1 MMDNSRIIFL
11 PWQLHQ
17 FWPFN
22 RQQKAGDLT
31 CRGLESTRLAPRSL
45 LKLVIPSKL
54 RPTLTFRSLFLLF
67 ASVKYKGVLSS
78 QTSKE
83 VGEKTY
89 QLPHLCILNHGH
101 FLITTMRQ
109 LQTKLSITQIHQCM
123 QFLVQ
128 WIEITRWKWRCKHL
142 VLAFAELLLYRS
154 DLPDN

>member
-1 MMDNSRIIFL
+1 MMDNLRIIFL
-11 PWQLHQ
+11 PWQLHH
-17 FWPFN
+17 FWPSN

-54 RPTLTFRSLFLLF
+54 RPTFTFRSLFVLF
-67 ASVKYKGVLSS
+67 ASVKYSGVLSN

-89 QLPHLCILNHGH
+89 QLSHLCILNHGH